1 MDKYIKKDTII
12 VKINEFTE
20 KYIAEGQNARAKT
33 SAMIGKYIREIPDE
47 DVQPVRH
54 GKWVRINRWYLNPLT
69 GTDGVYIGCSNCR
82 APIPTDSLL
91 DYLDQSECAFCYSC
105 GAKMEEE

>member
-1 MDKYIKKDTII
+1 MDKYIRLDDAIMQI
-12 VKINEFTE
+12 QRYGVGCFDEEDFIPEQAERFV
-20 KYIAEGQNARAKT
+20 IAKL
-33 SAMIGKYIREIPDE
+33 KEISID
-47 DVQPVRH
+47 DIQPVKH
-54 GKWVRINRWYLNPLT
+54 GKWVRINRGYRNPLT